1 MSASPILLT
10 ISCRIEARPERVFDA
25 WLDPASAGRWLF
37 ATPEGQMKRVAIDP
51 RVGGKFHIDEQRGDT
66 LVEHVGEYLELRR
79 PHRLAFAFSAMEG
92 SEPTKV
98 VVDIVAE
105 DEGSL
110 LTLTHE
116 LDPKWASYED
126 RTREGW
132 TMILSG
138 LAKAVE

>member
-1 MSASPILLT
+1 
-10 ISCRIEARPERVFDA
+10 
-25 WLDPASAGRWLF
+25 
-37 ATPEGQMKRVAIDP
+37 
-51 RVGGKFHIDEQRGDT
+51 
-66 LVEHVGEYLELRR
+66 
-79 PHRLAFAFSAMEG
+79 MEG

-110 LTLTHE
+110 LTLTHA